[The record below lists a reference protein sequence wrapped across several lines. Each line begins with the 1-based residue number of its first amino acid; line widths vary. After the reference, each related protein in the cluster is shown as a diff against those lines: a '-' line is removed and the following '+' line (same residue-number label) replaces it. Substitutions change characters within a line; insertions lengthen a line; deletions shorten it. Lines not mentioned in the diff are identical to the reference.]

1 MSPISSS
8 PFFNTPEQRLSLARQ
23 RFFEQGERPTGL
35 VSEAVIQSWMR
46 CLQQH
51 QQPERPVVFE
61 PVTASRVHSV
71 LMRNRLLLQ
80 VAAAEMAQLQRA
92 LVGTSAAALLLDA
105 QGVVMHSTWR
115 PGHAETPVMNLAAR
129 VGVNLSE
136 AAVGTTAPGV
146 AAHVGRVVKVEG
158 AEHFAHAVHG
168 VQCAAAPVRD
178 AAGRLVAVLDLS
190 SEGRSFGFDAAMLV
204 ERYARGIENRLLCAQ
219 SRAGSPERIVVRLQ
233 LDAALLLGPWAGL
246 IGIDEEGRVEWL
258 NGAAAALLGQHS
270 AWAAPAGLA
279 SEALLG
285 LSLAALHAA
294 CAAATPQR
302 LRLPSGLS
310 LWSLCRR
317 AGHER
322 FEGAAAN
329 GDAADG
335 DAADG
340 DAADDAAGGTPPPGP
355 AAAPAGTPGPGSTLH
370 DADHRLVQ
378 QTLQACGG
386 NVSLAARRLGVSRGL
401 IYRHLKRVQPT
412 LTTRP

>member
-1 MSPISSS
+1 MVPAG

-51 QQPERPVVFE
+51 QQPERAVVFE
-61 PVTASRVHSV
+61 PVTASRVHGV

-92 LVGTSAAALLLDA
+92 LAGTSAAALLVDA

-115 PGHAETPVMNLAAR
+115 HGHAETPVMNLAAR
-129 VGVNLSE
+129 VGVDLSE

-146 AAHVGRVVKVEG
+146 AARVGRVVKVEG
-158 AEHFAHAVHG
+158 AEHFAQVVQG
-168 VQCAAAPVRD
+168 MQCAAAPVRD
-178 AAGRLVAVLDLS
+178 ASGRLVAVLDLS
-190 SEGRSFGFDAAMLV
+190 SEGRSFGFDAATLV

-233 LDAALLLGPWAGL
+233 LDAALLPGPWAGL
-246 IGIDEEGRVEWL
+246 IGIDEDGRVEWL

-270 AWAAPAGLA
+270 AWARPAGLA

-285 LSLAALHAA
+285 LTAAALHAA
-294 CAAATPQR
+294 CGAATPQR
-302 LRLPSGLS
+302 LRLPSGLNV
-310 LWSLCRR
+310 WSLCRR
-317 AGHER
+317 AGQEVAD
-322 FEGAAAN
+322 GAADVDT
-329 GDAADG
+329 DA
-335 DAADG
+335 
-340 DAADDAAGGTPPPGP
+340 GTGEPAPPPAPP
-355 AAAPAGTPGPGSTLH
+355 AATPVPGPTLH

-386 NVSLAARRLGVSRGL
+386 NVSQAARRLGVSRGL
-401 IYRHLKRVQPT
+401 IYRHLKRAA
-412 LTTRP
+412 R